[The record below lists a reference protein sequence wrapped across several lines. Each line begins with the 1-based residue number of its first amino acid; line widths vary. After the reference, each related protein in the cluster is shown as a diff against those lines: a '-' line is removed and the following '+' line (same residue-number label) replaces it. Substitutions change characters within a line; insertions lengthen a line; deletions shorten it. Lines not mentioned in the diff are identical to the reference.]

1 MECNAI
7 FISNALILLLIAAN
21 VKGETTAIGGFR
33 WKLLPNAAR
42 SPIICK
48 TKVRPFEQN
57 IPTGDRNL
65 SKAATRQKPA
75 AKATKTVANGNGHK
89 ASNKVDA
96 GEFQEVENAK
106 AEYIARRASQLE
118 AIKKTDKKL
127 LREMLYQM
135 VLGRRFEEK
144 CAEVY
149 RMGKIGGFCHLY
161 IGQEAIGVGSMMAI
175 EPTDMVIT
183 SYRDHVQAMIKGMSP
198 ESVMAEL
205 YGKEGGCVKGKG
217 GSMHMFSKELE
228 FYGGHG
234 IVGGQIGVGT
244 GMAYAAKYKGTG
256 QVVLC
261 FFGEAAVNQGIFHES
276 LNMAQLW
283 KLPCI
288 YICENNQYGMGTSQ
302 ARAMSTRNIA
312 KKADAFEMAN
322 EFVDGMDVMAVRGA
336 TLRAIERARKDGS
349 PTLLEVRAY
358 RYMGHSMSDPGNY
371 RTRDE
376 ILKYQERDPIVLFK
390 DSLKESK
397 ILTDKDFE
405 KIEQEAIDA
414 VDRAV
419 KFSDES
425 PYPSESELLTD
436 VLA

>member
-1 MECNAI
+1 LAKTATSRKAVTASKNGTGTKTAAI
-7 FISNALILLLIAAN
+7 
-21 VKGETTAIGGFR
+21 TA
-33 WKLLPNAAR
+33 
-42 SPIICK
+42 
-48 TKVRPFEQN
+48 
-57 IPTGDRNL
+57 
-65 SKAATRQKPA
+65 KAASKNGSEEY
-75 AKATKTVANGNGHK
+75 TVVAQ
-89 ASNKVDA
+89 A
-96 GEFQEVENAK
+96 Q
-106 AEYIARRASQLE
+106 AEYIKRRKSQLE
-118 AIKKTDKKL
+118 SIKKTDKKL

-161 IGQEAIGVGSMMAI
+161 IGQEAIGVGSMMALK
-175 EPTDMVIT
+175 PTDMVIT
-183 SYRDHVQAMIKGMSP
+183 SYRDHVQAMIKGITP
-198 ESVMAEL
+198 EAVMAEL

-256 QVVLC
+256 QVALC

-302 ARAMSTRNIA
+302 ERAMSTRNIA

-322 EFVDGMDVMAVRGA
+322 EFVDGMDVMAVRDA
-336 TLRAIERARKDGS
+336 TLRAIARARKDGS
-349 PTLLEVRAY
+349 PTLLEIRAY
-358 RYMGHSMSDPGNY
+358 RFMGHSMSDPGNY

-376 ILKYQERDPIVLFK
+376 IKKYQERDPIVLFK

-397 ILTDKDFE
+397 VLGDKDFE
-405 KIEQEAIDA
+405 KIEAEAMAA
-414 VDRAV
+414 VEAAV
-419 KFSDES
+419 KFAEES
-425 PYPSESELLTD
+425 PFPQESELFTD
-436 VLA
+436 VYA

>member
-1 MECNAI
+1 MEV
-7 FISNALILLLIAAN
+7 SN
-21 VKGETTAIGGFR
+21 
-33 WKLLPNAAR
+33 LP
-42 SPIICK
+42 
-48 TKVRPFEQN
+48 
-57 IPTGDRNL
+57 
-65 SKAATRQKPA
+65 KAATSQKPA
-75 AKATKTVANGNGHK
+75 AKAARSPKSATNGASKTRQV
-89 ASNKVDA
+89 S
-96 GEFQEVENAK
+96 EFLDVEIAK
-106 AEYIARRASQLE
+106 AEYTTRRKSQLE
-118 AIKKTDKKL
+118 SIKKTDKGL

-161 IGQEAIGVGSMMAI
+161 IGQEAIGVGSMMALK
-175 EPTDMVIT
+175 PTDMVIT

-244 GMAYAAKYKGTG
+244 GMAFAAKYKGAD
-256 QVVLC
+256 QVTLC

-283 KLPCI
+283 KLPVI
-288 YICENNQYGMGTSQ
+288 FIVENNQYGMGTSQ
-302 ARAMSTRNIA
+302 ARAMSSRSIA

-322 EFVDGMDVMAVRGA
+322 EFVDGMDVMAVREA

-349 PTLLEVRAY
+349 PTLLEIRAY

-390 DSLKESK
+390 DSLKEAK
-397 ILTDKDFE
+397 VLGDKDFE
-405 KIEQEAIDA
+405 KIEMEAHDA
-414 VDRAV
+414 VERAV